1 MSYSLTKARA
11 KRLLDTDTKLWILFT
26 GFIIALFIAIKILL
40 TILITAQEIRM
51 ESYRKERISQE
62 EQMENL
68 QKQTQLV
75 MQDIETVSRTIAK
88 NKVIKDSLINLLDLI
103 PDQIYLTEAQASEKS
118 LRIKG
123 YTPSQDIY
131 NYLLKPPL
139 ESIFA
144 KTAVSF
150 LSNGKG
156 GYVFDSLSVMDEQ
169 ERLFYGE

>member
-1 MSYSLTKARA
+1 MRYSLTAPRV
-11 KRLLDTDTKLWILFT
+11 KRLLDTDTKLWALFT
-26 GFIIALFIAIKILL
+26 IFIVALFAAIKITLELL
-40 TILITAQEIRM
+40 IAAQTIQMNAYRDERSQYEAQI
-51 ESYRKERISQE
+51 
-62 EQMENL
+62 ENL
-68 QKQTQLV
+68 QIQTHMVL
-75 MQDIETVSRTIAK
+75 QDIETVSRTAAK

-103 PDQIYLTEAQASEKS
+103 PDQIYLTEATASETA

-131 NYLLKPPL
+131 NYLLRPPL

-150 LSNGKG
+150 LADGRG
-156 GYVFDSLSVMDEQ
+156 GYAFDSVSVMDEN